1 MISTRK
7 FNKKCT
13 HNKKLYI
20 KRTRNKPT
28 KNKHK
33 KYYGG
38 DSETGNS
45 KTKTSLIPRHIMI
58 KKIGEIIS
66 SHNITEYYEIVDSK
80 RPESGVS
87 KICIHFTVINV
98 GNNYSSISNNILDIS
113 KIQCFVLYIYIA
125 NCIFDRLIDM
135 PRRIEDSNLKKCTNL
150 LLLNIYKFI
159 KHEDSLDY
167 DEYLTYYNDLKEEL
181 QNIERLKGLEG
192 NLQELEGLKPL
203 DDPNKKLEFKVM
215 FNELKDLANR
225 FSYVNNII
233 QGTRKNEI
241 LLDSL
246 LIEDLKYKHSM
257 YNLPVSGYIDHN
269 KGLILVN
276 MYYHIMKEIYI
287 LMEGFI
293 SNYRP
298 NEKTDNYTLDKIEVE
313 NELVKELN
321 KANITMEIEED
332 LVYKVMQWSI
342 DALAFAEYAI
352 IPSVVNAR
360 NKARKKSRKTAKKSA
375 IITES
380 SENKKKTSRKS
391 PDSVASKTTN
401 KDTKSQDVVASNV
414 VVRNMVNNVISN
426 ILNKTS
432 GRWQNINRVLNG
444 MLKAGQEYAAEAA
457 YRYAH
462 IDEIDIDKG
471 RYKPFRQYPGRALF
485 LSKFAAKMAR
495 KKIKRQVIVERLSLP
510 YDIVFKIAE
519 MVVSDSDDDN
529 EANEAA
535 KRAWAKINVETSFK
549 INRNMINIIIQ
560 EAITN
565 YMNKHKKSGNSS
577 NNNLQSEWN
586 KWWKYA
592 VEKINTHC
600 DEIIREIRESTK
612 PAQEVARQILSEINN
627 RTLTTDEKDAFCK
640 YALNEASVHCKSI
653 WNNLHKKI

>member
-66 SHNITEYYEIVDSK
+66 SLDVTEYYKIVESE

-87 KICIHFTVINV
+87 KICIDFTVINV

-181 QNIERLKGLEG
+181 QNIEGLKGLEG

-203 DDPNKKLEFKVM
+203 DDPNKKLELKVM
-215 FNELKDLANR
+215 FNELKDLANG

-321 KANITMEIEED
+321 KAEITMEIEED

-342 DALAFAEYAI
+342 DAL
-352 IPSVVNAR
+352 VKAR
-360 NKARKKSRKTAKKSA
+360 NKARNKSRKTIKDAV
-375 IITES
+375 S
-380 SENKKKTSRKS
+380 SEKKTKS
-391 PDSVASKTTN
+391 TIKSSSSVASKTTN
-401 KDTKSQDVVASNV
+401 NARKSQGVEASNV
-414 VVRNMVNNVISN
+414 IVRNMVDDAISK

-432 GRWQNINRVLNG
+432 GGWRNINRLLNG
-444 MLKAGQEYAAEAA
+444 MLKAGQKYAAEAA

-462 IDEIDIDKG
+462 IDEINIDKG
-471 RYKPFRQYPGRALF
+471 RYKPLRQYPGGALF

-510 YDIVFKIAE
+510 YDVVFKIAE
-519 MVVSDSDDDN
+519 MVVSDSDDDD

-535 KRAWAKINVETSFK
+535 KRAWAKINVETSFR

-565 YMNKHKKSGNSS
+565 YMNKHRTSGNSS
-577 NNNLQSEWN
+577 DNNLQSEWN
-586 KWWKYA
+586 EWWKYA

-612 PAQEVARQILSEINN
+612 PAQVVARQILSEITS
-627 RTLTTDEKDAFCK
+627 RKLTTEEKDAFCK